1 MKIALDG
8 PAGAGKSTVA
18 KALAKK
24 LNIMYLDTG
33 AMYRGVALH
42 MLNEN
47 VALNDSEGVIK
58 ALENIDFLV
67 KYEDGVQ
74 KIYLSGEDVF
84 AKIRENRISA
94 AASDF
99 SALKPIRLFLV
110 EMQRKTANENDCIL
124 DGRDIGT
131 YVLPDADF
139 KFYLTAD
146 SLERAKR
153 RVKELAE
160 KGEIVELEKIKAEI
174 EQRDYNDSH
183 REFAPLRQA
192 EDAILVD
199 STNMTAQEVE
209 DFIAGIIK
217 AGK

>member
-74 KIYLSGEDVF
+74 KIYLNGEDVS

-174 EQRDYNDSH
+174 ERRDYNDSH

>member
-74 KIYLSGEDVF
+74 KIYLNGEDVS

-183 REFAPLRQA
+183 REFAPLCQA